1 MSFAVPLAWA
11 LLAIAIPI
19 IALYVLKV
27 RLRRVKVS
35 TNLFWKQVY
44 EEKPPRAWWQNLRHL
59 LSLLAQLLILLML
72 VSAVADPFFHWQSK
86 QARRLVVVLDTSSS
100 MKATD
105 EYPTRFESARAA
117 VHRLLDG
124 LRFRDE
130 VAIVAAGSRPEV
142 VLGMASHTPTLRRA
156 LDSVQASDN
165 TGCLTDAILLG
176 QRLIGQHPAG
186 EILVFS
192 DGCQTDE
199 ESGGQSSE
207 TAKSETKPV
216 DETPLARV
224 QFFNF
229 ATAAGNV
236 GITQFQTRRSLVDP
250 IGYQIL
256 VSVQNHSNV
265 PVQGRVELTLSGS
278 PIDVL
283 PLQLQPDELWIR
295 TLEKTSLAG
304 GPLEAKLVELT
315 RLQPETTS
323 GSSAATT
330 PPAAGNA
337 SGINALTTDD
347 QAWAMVPPR
356 QVQNVL
362 IVTPGNLFLQK
373 VFEAN
378 PLVNLTVTD
387 VLPTAWPTDAIIVL
401 HRQMPA
407 NVPAGRVLVIDPETD
422 TDLWTIGDLIQNP
435 IITEQDAQSPLMTHI
450 RMDNVL
456 IPDARRL
463 TFSNPIQS
471 LASTLDGDSILTVVP
486 RTEGHCLVLGVNLE
500 RSDLAFRTAFPIL
513 VTNALAWF
521 AGQSGEVDRS
531 WNAGQIASLSS
542 DNFPTE
548 ASSFT
553 LQSPSNRLSAVV
565 GSQVGPLDEV
575 GMWRIVV
582 GDAEA
587 QSKNA
592 NQVDPSQ
599 LVLQWL
605 PVNLSDAAESDL
617 RPRRPSGDSA
627 GGESAGDASATMDS
641 SASGRSSS
649 WFSGWLSRPLWFYLA
664 MMATFFVA
672 AEWVLYQRRWIS

>member
-86 QARRLVVVLDTSSS
+86 QARRIVVVLDTSSS

-117 VHRLLDG
+117 VHQLFDG

-165 TGCLTDAILLG
+165 NGCLSDAILLG

-192 DGCQTDE
+192 DGCQTDI
-199 ESGGQSSE
+199 ESSSQLSEASKTE
-207 TAKSETKPV
+207 TTPT
-216 DETPLARV
+216 DETQSVRI

-256 VSVQNHSNV
+256 LSVQNHSNIA
-265 PVQGRVELTLSGS
+265 VQGRVELTLSGS

-283 PLQLQPDELWIR
+283 PLKLQPDELWIR

-323 GSSAATT
+323 GSSATT
-330 PPAAGNA
+330 QPAAGNA

-362 IVTPGNLFLQK
+362 TVTRGNLFLQK

-422 TDLWTIGDLIQNP
+422 TNLWTIGDLIQNP
-435 IITEQDAQSPLMTHI
+435 IITEQDTQSPLMTHI

-463 TFSNPIQS
+463 TFPNSVQS
-471 LASTLDGDSILTVVP
+471 LASTLDGDSILTIVP
-486 RTEGHCLVLGVNLE
+486 RTEGNCLVLGVNLE

-521 AGQSGEVDRS
+521 AGQSGEVERS
-531 WNAGQIASLSS
+531 WNAGQIASLSP

-548 ASSFT
+548 ATAFT
-553 LQSPSNRLSAVV
+553 LLSPNNRLSAVV

-575 GMWRIVV
+575 GMWRIVTV
-582 GDAEA
+582 DAEA
-587 QSKNA
+587 QNKNT
-592 NQVDPSQ
+592 NQVDQSRP
-599 LVLQWL
+599 VIQWL
-605 PVNLSDAAESDL
+605 PVNLSDSAESDL
-617 RPRRPSGDSA
+617 RPRRLDGDSA
-627 GGESAGDASATMDS
+627 GGDSATKDM